1 MRVLDPQAVF
11 KISLQLPAVTKK
23 EIELDQVVRK
33 LVGSELTSS
42 SKKALIRKYNYAKG
56 KIQEMMYDGVVGY
69 YSDWK
74 WTVTGVW
81 DNSDRLKALQQEL
94 KNME

>member
-1 MRVLDPQAVF
+1 
-11 KISLQLPAVTKK
+11 
-23 EIELDQVVRK
+23 
-33 LVGSELTSS
+33 
-42 SKKALIRKYNYAKG
+42 
-56 KIQEMMYDGVVGY
+56 MMYDGVVGY

-74 WTVTGVW
+74 WTVTDVW